1 MNSAQKKQWQNKV
14 DEYNKLAE
22 RYNATVKWHDEKLP
36 IMEAMLDNPTDR
48 DKMLELG
55 EQFDRNNDKQRKI
68 EKEMIDISREIHSL
82 EFQFNG
88 WTAYNMN

>member
-1 MNSAQKKQWQNKV
+1 MNSTQKKQWQDKV

-22 RYNATVKWHDEKLP
+22 RYNATVKWHDENLP

-55 EQFDRNNDKQRKI
+55 EQFNRNNDKQRKI
-68 EKEMIDISREIHSL
+68 EKEMIDISGEIHSL